1 MLQPVSDPSRS
12 FSKPVSNGIRPR
24 HYLHRSF
31 LIGLLSIAST
41 SGCSGNNSDQASPL
55 PGPIVEVTEPP
66 DLGISVRRLAVNFDQ
81 PLYVTDSGDD
91 SGRLM
96 VVEKTGRIRL
106 LDIATGTINAQPFI
120 DLSESVSSG
129 GEQGLLGLALAP
141 DFATSG
147 QFYVNLTNLTGD
159 TEVRRY
165 QRSQADP
172 DQADLASEDVV
183 FTLAQFA
190 ENHNGGWIDFGP
202 DGLLYIATGDG
213 GGAGDPANHGQDS
226 ATLLGAIL
234 RIDPGGDEF
243 PNDPNQDYAIPAGN
257 PFSNAG
263 GAPEIFAYGLRNPF
277 RASFDRL
284 TGNLYIGDVGQ
295 DEVEEIDLVPNG
307 LAGLNFGWNILE
319 GTQMFTA
326 GPVAGLQPPLAE
338 YRHGS
343 GPLQGNSVTGG
354 VVYRGPIE
362 ALRGHYIFGDFA
374 TNNIWSI
381 DVDAL
386 DLASPPTI
394 AATDFQIR
402 TDEFIPDVG
411 TFDGLSSF
419 GEDAAGNLYIT
430 DIDGDLFVVETGE

>member
-1 MLQPVSDPSRS
+1 
-12 FSKPVSNGIRPR
+12 
-24 HYLHRSF
+24 
-31 LIGLLSIAST
+31 
-41 SGCSGNNSDQASPL
+41 
-55 PGPIVEVTEPP
+55 
-66 DLGISVRRLAVNFDQ
+66 
-81 PLYVTDSGDD
+81 
-91 SGRLM
+91 M